1 MKFFKDKGIIQNHR
15 KSIANYGTYERK
27 KKHVSD
33 RKVSRIWSGLAIF
46 AGFMKRAIFK
56 LLAAINKAI
65 LPRYSRRDLDHL
77 SKLDQ
82 ALIAYRYWVTKN
94 SL

>member
-1 MKFFKDKGIIQNHR
+1 MT
-15 KSIANYGTYERK
+15 KSIFR
-27 KKHVSD
+27 
-33 RKVSRIWSGLAIF
+33 
-46 AGFMKRAIFK
+46 
-56 LLAAINKAI
+56 LLAAINKAL
-65 LPRYSRRDLDHL
+65 LPRYSKRDLNKL